1 MTLDFTNK
9 NPNPIFSDYRLI
21 DKDFQEGILPKSS
34 YELEIERLEKEKAER
49 QKNIQKT
56 GYQSLKNAYSLNG
69 TALSDI
75 PSLPEFAQNAYKDY
89 AKTPEWLDTLQVAT
103 PDEIEEWRKMGK
115 MGIAETWAKK
125 RKWEIIPFV
134 GTTAETSLLVNNA
147 NTLRKIKNGE
157 EVSEKDKEL
166 LVDYL
171 RDLKEVEARGGHTL
185 AGSAMD
191 VIMSSIPYL
200 GEFGAALALS
210 PEGVGLGV
218 AAKQLADI
226 GAKRAA
232 RKALKKAIT
241 NNLMSGAEKKISLSA
256 AKNIYKDALK
266 TSTKNT
272 FKNVTEN
279 MTKKEIASTILKS
292 TPKMLKSSFR
302 AGAVITPQNF
312 VRSVTDRQ
320 LSTGVYVTD
329 EGDAVFRDS
338 ENIALSIMKA
348 IGEKTFE
355 ALTETAG
362 SAFAPTIKYFAK
374 PIRNKLPK
382 GFIKAFD
389 ELVEKT
395 YDMPSAKALKKFGYD
410 GVIEEMGE
418 EFLNR
423 LLCQTFGINGL
434 EEYTLDGFLN
444 NVFYKDNPEQW
455 AVEALAFAG
464 MGGAGHV
471 TANATIKGLKKAKE
485 IADKKELERLADY
498 SRTPEFDLEKVRH
511 IKQPYST
518 EEFYLDQGLI
528 RIKGSQSLAEQLLRE
543 KLEQNNI
550 PKADA
555 DEYLNLA
562 SENEIRDTLRVY
574 QLNTKDVISL
584 NNAKKIAKVSNKIFT
599 QLKNSGLSNEDA
611 LYNSQIM
618 TKAMTEMADLDNIS
632 IDKIHDMFKLNIQQL
647 TTEQAQNVLKG
658 GVAYQSANNIMSE
671 NIEKNFGQSVEEL
684 QNNFTDDIKNILA
697 ENEINYD
704 EFEIEDVRLYGSYT
718 TGKNKDTSDLDVI
731 VQYKGSM
738 KEDVAF
744 NILNDTNLTITDV
757 NGVERKVDI
766 NPINREL
773 SGTIDEHI
781 ERMHEID
788 GAYYQT
794 VSNVIKDDKKNL
806 LMTHNAKSD
815 NLDAILESGNLI
827 APSFAITK
835 KDYEVDALSKFG
847 DVTFIRKP
855 EKIKFGSDNIYN
867 RDIYSPRMPRP
878 EYQLKD
884 GTVIDSYEKDAQERL
899 EKEKPERYK
908 ERFDKPTSER
918 FKDAKKVMFT
928 GYTPSG
934 NRRYKPYTAENIIA
948 QMKKEGLLS
957 GENFDYGLSSLM
969 SKFAT
974 KQKSMEE
981 LKESAKDGLYS
992 SEQLNK
998 DYENLKKEYEDLGDK
1013 IAPLYWDKWSFYEF
1027 QSDVFF
1033 AIAKNK
1039 KKYLKD
1045 TYNIEVPAD
1054 LAKEVKDFVTKAQ
1067 TMPRSYFEAKPM
1079 REVSLNEFG
1088 YALARVGTLTEN
1100 QKDKLKNAY
1109 NINVIEYDNSIKE
1122 ALEKVETEQPEI
1134 YFQSAYHGTP
1144 HKFDNFST
1152 EHIGSGEGAQAH
1164 GWGLYFAEN
1173 KDVSEGYREKLS
1185 VDKTTYDGKPIP
1197 YIADIKNDMLINA
1210 VLNTGKERALEI
1222 LRSRKQND
1230 TTKKQIEYI
1239 ENLDVTKL
1247 KREKSG
1253 QLFEVDIPENDV
1265 LLDEE
1270 EPFSTQTE
1278 NVKNSIKALIK
1289 DLLGIK
1295 SFADKDL
1302 DEEIK
1307 KVEKEKEENYNYI
1320 VSRKLELLKD
1330 LRFDDTVGKDFYNHL
1345 AEYLRVSENITSP
1358 QHKKEASLLLNQ
1370 YGIKGITYDGR
1381 SDGRCYVVFDDKAV
1395 QVLNTFY
1402 QSSMLSDVDLNKN
1415 VDIVDL
1421 TPKFSTDNNLSKSDL
1436 ANYIKSLIGNRITT
1450 ADKKAIL
1457 SFVARSKRIGKDNV
1471 RVPEHIAGS
1480 SKVENTL
1487 KGERTTI
1494 VNNIVDLIKNSTMI
1508 EISEN
1513 NNKTLKPYVDNY
1525 IRFYVP
1531 VQINNDI
1538 YTVRIVAENNLN
1550 DNLFNIQIAN
1560 VYDVI
1565 IDKKM
1570 PTHSTIKDNSPS
1582 NLIEPT
1588 STNII
1593 NDNTSKN
1600 NPHTITIRDMLQ
1612 GIKDTENKFYAQE
1625 NIDNPLDSKRGFST
1639 VRQDFDGTIKE
1650 NLIVLLKG
1658 HADKSTLMH
1667 EFAHVYL
1674 MTLNQLA
1681 KIDAKAQMNLTTI
1694 NKYLRYN
1701 GVEYTEQQHEKFAQ
1715 GFEAYLK
1722 AGKAPTYKLKKAFEH
1737 FKSWLTSIYSRIET
1751 GDWQEEL
1758 TLDDETKKVF
1768 DQILGD
1774 SAYSKKV
1781 EKAQELIEKARAN
1794 ANVLMNQEFASKKK
1808 IEPMTLTDSQKRYRD
1823 TAFDILYTALH
1834 NTKDENGKPYIKDK
1848 KELYMLFSTNKKMK
1862 QNNKGV
1868 FKRAEKLRFILEE
1881 LDDPFSGGNY
1891 LPEWAEFFGYYD
1903 ENEMYDSSLA
1913 LAALDVI
1920 ENKKYL
1926 YSESE
1931 LGDFFTDEDLQHIEY
1946 ECDYLINEFKNSKGD
1961 ERDVAMLAYWDW
1973 IESVPDFVQEDF
1985 LNKWQLKT
1993 TEIERYEN
2001 LDKFQQAK
2009 EDLILY
2015 AQKMKHQGSY
2025 SMQFAE
2031 FARQIIKR
2039 LDFLTI
2045 QDKGKMWAKFK
2056 DYDSF
2061 DAMLRDIDSIM
2072 DYAQTIEAVSDR
2084 KMMANEID
2092 REVQQTIHEWKN
2104 GIKKTKYTYPANK
2117 LFERL
2122 RQIRKMSMEEIEDV
2136 YGAMVN
2142 EESEITYEADKVHD
2156 EDYYKTIEKMYIE
2169 FRMNGQ
2175 YYNSSQFLANLLE
2188 RIKTAKFTAK
2198 VARDEIDFER
2208 RMQQINLIDECAK
2221 AVNSHKG
2228 KVSKLEQIYSAEFN
2242 LNSALEMMF
2251 NTAVKEK
2258 FTLDYLYSQKDAQV
2272 GADRDAVLKQIAK
2285 VFGLENK
2292 KFAEMRLFNIFINM
2306 TKPEFKI
2313 RQRYTPD
2320 TQLGTHRVTHTDK
2333 ETGKQVTE
2341 QSIAIRPKGEGYK
2354 EWEDEEIE
2362 LSRMQVLYYY
2372 IQAKNPTSY
2381 KILTDMG
2388 DETHPP
2394 KGQFDKYEF
2403 NDLINQLTPQEKLM
2417 GDILQLAAEKYYDKL
2432 NQYHIE
2438 KYHTELGKVKGYFPR
2453 KTSTIQEKVYEPFND
2468 YTQSMSNQR
2477 FQKQRTAGAGS
2488 RIKPA
2493 NALEVLFTHI
2503 EQANT
2508 ILIMGKQLDLMNRVF
2523 SNPDLKE
2530 KIRVVWGDRVQQDFY
2545 NQIAGNLFGG
2555 QTSALS
2561 NAEKDCASIMNN
2573 VIKSQIFAKP
2583 QVGVKQLM
2591 SFMNY
2596 GVGDEYVS
2604 AGEWWLEFAK
2614 QTLTPTQWKKNVEY
2628 MMSIPYM
2635 KDRFG
2640 RGGSQDALKQQLETR
2655 FYAKINLLDSIFS
2668 APIRLGDIGAI
2679 ILGGKPYID
2688 ILIRKGYTEEQAQRI
2703 FIEKTVNDQQSGI
2716 PSTLS
2721 NMQRNSSKSPLSKMF
2736 FAYQNTPHQY
2746 FRTAYNSIVRFKQ
2759 NPNLKTGLDMAKIT
2773 SIYMYI
2779 FPLLF
2784 NMASSLSVA
2793 IATGQGD
2800 DDELWKDI
2808 WKSCIGGFTF
2818 IPIAGSFINS
2828 IWTGLHGEGVYGG
2841 DWFAS
2846 AAGKANTIARHASKG
2861 EITPM
2866 DIFLAVAL
2874 FGEAKTGLPLTALG
2888 TELSGVGDIA
2898 QGKVAKGLL
2907 KVAGFTDYR
2916 AKKVTGEDE

>member
-1 MTLDFTNK
+1 MNIENAGISKTQYSNDNVALLKISTPNGKYGVTIQFANGTNQIATVFK
-9 NPNPIFSDYRLI
+9 STDKGI
-21 DKDFQEGILPKSS
+21 DKWIEKGSANSSTSEPLTSRDKSHTVAVVSQNLNNIIS
-34 YELEIERLEKEKAER
+34 YVKQKLNPTEFINNNIKENFGYSAEELE
-49 QKNIQKT
+49 
-56 GYQSLKNAYSLNG
+56 
-69 TALSDI
+69 
-75 PSLPEFAQNAYKDY
+75 
-89 AKTPEWLDTLQVAT
+89 
-103 PDEIEEWRKMGK
+103 
-115 MGIAETWAKK
+115 
-125 RKWEIIPFV
+125 
-134 GTTAETSLLVNNA
+134 
-147 NTLRKIKNGE
+147 
-157 EVSEKDKEL
+157 
-166 LVDYL
+166 
-171 RDLKEVEARGGHTL
+171 
-185 AGSAMD
+185 
-191 VIMSSIPYL
+191 
-200 GEFGAALALS
+200 
-210 PEGVGLGV
+210 
-218 AAKQLADI
+218 
-226 GAKRAA
+226 
-232 RKALKKAIT
+232 
-241 NNLMSGAEKKISLSA
+241 
-256 AKNIYKDALK
+256 
-266 TSTKNT
+266 
-272 FKNVTEN
+272 
-279 MTKKEIASTILKS
+279 
-292 TPKMLKSSFR
+292 
-302 AGAVITPQNF
+302 
-312 VRSVTDRQ
+312 
-320 LSTGVYVTD
+320 
-329 EGDAVFRDS
+329 
-338 ENIALSIMKA
+338 
-348 IGEKTFE
+348 
-355 ALTETAG
+355 
-362 SAFAPTIKYFAK
+362 
-374 PIRNKLPK
+374 
-382 GFIKAFD
+382 
-389 ELVEKT
+389 
-395 YDMPSAKALKKFGYD
+395 
-410 GVIEEMGE
+410 
-418 EFLNR
+418 
-423 LLCQTFGINGL
+423 
-434 EEYTLDGFLN
+434 
-444 NVFYKDNPEQW
+444 
-455 AVEALAFAG
+455 
-464 MGGAGHV
+464 
-471 TANATIKGLKKAKE
+471 
-485 IADKKELERLADY
+485 
-498 SRTPEFDLEKVRH
+498 
-511 IKQPYST
+511 
-518 EEFYLDQGLI
+518 
-528 RIKGSQSLAEQLLRE
+528 
-543 KLEQNNI
+543 
-550 PKADA
+550 
-555 DEYLNLA
+555 
-562 SENEIRDTLRVY
+562 
-574 QLNTKDVISL
+574 
-584 NNAKKIAKVSNKIFT
+584 
-599 QLKNSGLSNEDA
+599 
-611 LYNSQIM
+611 
-618 TKAMTEMADLDNIS
+618 
-632 IDKIHDMFKLNIQQL
+632 
-647 TTEQAQNVLKG
+647 
-658 GVAYQSANNIMSE
+658 
-671 NIEKNFGQSVEEL
+671 
-684 QNNFTDDIKNILA
+684 NNFKEDIKNILA
-697 ENEINYD
+697 ENEIDYD

-738 KEDVAF
+738 KEDTAF
-744 NILNDTNLTITDV
+744 NILNDENLTITDV

-788 GAYYQT
+788 GAYFQSVKTAGAETSAEISEAKKEWEEKGTDSENLNIYYQGANTNYREQLEDAKSNFEYKKFVNKVLSGKLSKQEKRKLFRIGKTPAKLIEAGLPDNT
-794 VSNVIKDDKKNL
+794 VSIGYKVIEKAQNNKNADHKLSKETISKVWEALKNPIAVIKAEQNENEKKENNRYSAILDLQNDKGEYVLVAFEIDKKVGKGVVVNDIRSIHSRQNYEPIIDKALNDKRLLKVDAEKIRNL
-806 LMTHNAKSD
+806 LWGSSD
-815 NLDAILESGNLI
+815 LI
-827 APSFAITK
+827 SEGDQASSK
-835 KDYEVDALSKFG
+835 KDLL
-847 DVTFIRKP
+847 KP
-855 EKIKFGSDNIYN
+855 KIQSDLI
-867 RDIYSPRMPRP
+867 S
-878 EYQLKD
+878 D
-884 GTVIDSYEKDAQERL
+884 GVASLIER
-899 EKEKPERYK
+899 
-908 ERFDKPTSER
+908 
-918 FKDAKKVMFT
+918 
-928 GYTPSG
+928 
-934 NRRYKPYTAENIIA
+934 IA
-948 QMKKEGLLS
+948 Q
-957 GENFDYGLSSLM
+957 
-969 SKFAT
+969 
-974 KQKSMEE
+974 QKNDV
-981 LKESAKDGLYS
+981 KY
-992 SEQLNK
+992 
-998 DYENLKKEYEDLGDK
+998 Y
-1013 IAPLYWDKWSFYEF
+1013 
-1027 QSDVFF
+1027 QSV
-1033 AIAKNK
+1033 
-1039 KKYLKD
+1039 
-1045 TYNIEVPAD
+1045 
-1054 LAKEVKDFVTKAQ
+1054 
-1067 TMPRSYFEAKPM
+1067 
-1079 REVSLNEFG
+1079 
-1088 YALARVGTLTEN
+1088 
-1100 QKDKLKNAY
+1100 
-1109 NINVIEYDNSIKE
+1109 
-1122 ALEKVETEQPEI
+1122 
-1134 YFQSAYHGTP
+1134 YHGSP
-1144 HKFDNFST
+1144 HKFDEFSLDA
-1152 EHIGSGEGAQAH
+1152 IGTGEGAQAH
-1164 GWGLYFAEN
+1164 GWGLYFAGN
-1173 KDVSEGYREKLS
+1173 KDVSEGYRKNLSQSLKNASYDGIPLYKTELSKLHSAISEKLYLKGKVEALKELNRLKEQSENNKNKDGFLGRSSREFLESYNEQLELLNS
-1185 VDKTTYDGKPIP
+1185 VDESKI
-1197 YIADIKNDMLINA
+1197 
-1210 VLNTGKERALEI
+1210 TGVNK
-1222 LRSRKQND
+1222 
-1230 TTKKQIEYI
+1230 
-1239 ENLDVTKL
+1239 
-1247 KREKSG
+1247 G

-1265 LLDEE
+1265 LLDE
-1270 EPFSTQTE
+1270 
-1278 NVKNSIKALIK
+1278 
-1289 DLLGIK
+1289 
-1295 SFADKDL
+1295 DKTIF
-1302 DEEIK
+1302 EQSK
-1307 KVEKEKEENYNYI
+1307 KVQEALEDLFFDEFGVILNNSKNITKKRDALRISIRDKYREIDKLENETYPFEKRTVEQQIEIEDKQIEY
-1320 VSRKLELLKD
+1320 RKLQRIYNMLGSLNATNSNKNTTGKNIYLELSGVFGSDK
-1330 LRFDDTVGKDFYNHL
+1330 K
-1345 AEYLRVSENITSP
+1345 ASEF
-1358 QHKKEASLLLNQ
+1358 LNS
-1370 YGIKGITYDGR
+1370 YGIKGIKYNGHKDGE
-1381 SDGRCYVVFDDKAV
+1381 CYVVFDDKAV
-1395 QVLNTFY
+1395 QILNTFY
-1402 QSSMLSDVDLNKN
+1402 QSNSKSNGN
-1415 VDIVDL
+1415 IVDL
-1421 TPKFSTDNNLSKSDL
+1421 TDDFETTPTSENVKKYINELVESGKKFATLSPDWFVDVKGGAKKKDHIIKSSNFSKMSKAEKQRHKKFIMSLEKLL
-1436 ANYIKSLIGNRITT
+1436 ANAEYSGEKENTKKSKKPNIAKYHYFTT
-1450 ADKKAIL
+1450 
-1457 SFVARSKRIGKDNV
+1457 NV
-1471 RVPEHIAGS
+1471 RVGDKIY
-1480 SKVENTL
+1480 KVVFDTE
-1487 KGERTTI
+1487 EY
-1494 VNNIVDLIKNSTMI
+1494 KN
-1508 EISEN
+1508 EISSSSANVLRSVKNLDEDNNSITDNAEN
-1513 NNKTLKPYVDNY
+1513 INPQTVHLYNITEYKPLNQEEQQSLFEGNNKARD
-1525 IRFYVP
+1525 IRKIKGSYMP
-1531 VQINNDI
+1531 
-1538 YTVRIVAENNLN
+1538 AEK
-1550 DNLFNIQIAN
+1550 
-1560 VYDVI
+1560 I

-1600 NPHTITIRDMLQ
+1600 NPHTITIRDMLRE
-1612 GIKDTENKFYAQE
+1612 IKDTENKFYAQE

-1701 GVEYTEQQHEKFAQ
+1701 GVEYTEQQHEKFAL
-1715 GFEAYLK
+1715 GFEAYLR
-1722 AGKAPTYKLKKAFEH
+1722 AGKAPTYRLKKAFEH
-1737 FKSWLTSIYSRIET
+1737 FKSWLHSIYNRIEI

-1808 IEPMTLTDSQKRYRD
+1808 IEPMTLTDRQKRYRD

-1834 NTKDENGKPYIKDK
+1834 NTKDENGKPYINDK

-1881 LDDPFSGGNY
+1881 LDDPFTGGNY

-1903 ENEMYDSSLA
+1903 ENEMYDSSLALA

-2136 YGAMVN
+2136 YASMVN

-2221 AVNSHKG
+2221 AVNSHKD

-2292 KFAEMRLFNIFINM
+2292 KFAEMRLFNIFVNM

-2320 TQLGTHRVTHTDK
+2320 TQLGIHRVTHTDK

-2394 KGQFDKYEF
+2394 KGQFDEFEF

-2561 NAEKDCASIMNN
+2561 NAEKDCASMVNN

-2583 QVGVKQLM
+2583 QVGLKQVM

-2640 RGGSQDALKQQLETR
+2640 RGGSQEALKEQLETR

-2688 ILIRKGYTEEQAQRI
+2688 ILMRKGYTEEQAQRI

-2721 NMQRNSSKSPLSKMF
+2721 NWQRNAGKNPISKMA

-2784 NMASSLSVA
+2784 NMASSLSFA

-2818 IPIAGSFINS
+2818 IPYVGPLINS
-2828 IWTGLHGEGVYGG
+2828 YWTGLHGEGVYGAS
-2841 DWFAS
+2841 DWFTT
-2846 AAGKANTIARHASKG
+2846 AANKLNVMARHASKG
-2861 EITPM
+2861 ELTPM
-2866 DIFLAVAL
+2866 DIFFAVAL

>member
-241 NNLMSGAEKKISLSA
+241 NNLMSGAKKKISLSA

-471 TANATIKGLKKAKE
+471 TANATIKGFKKAKE

-697 ENEINYD
+697 ENEIDYD

-731 VQYKGSM
+731 VQYKGKM
-738 KEDVAF
+738 KEDAAF
-744 NILNDTNLTITDV
+744 NILNDENLTITDV

-788 GAYYQT
+788 GAYFQSANTAGVKTSAEISDAQKEWQEKGVESKYFKKWFGDSKVVDDNGKPLVVYHGTNHEFDTFDNSKGFWHGFIFFGKNKDIPKIRYTDITMPVYLSIKNPYYYEGYFGYDKITSGTREELIRQGYDG
-794 VSNVIKDDKKNL
+794 VIDNYGSYVVFEPEQIKSVDNRGTFD
-806 LMTHNAKSD
+806 SD
-815 NLDAILESGNLI
+815 N
-827 APSFAITK
+827 P
-835 KDYEVDALSKFG
+835 
-847 DVTFIRKP
+847 
-855 EKIKFGSDNIYN
+855 NIY
-867 RDIYSPRMPRP
+867 Y
-878 EYQLKD
+878 
-884 GTVIDSYEKDAQERL
+884 
-899 EKEKPERYK
+899 
-908 ERFDKPTSER
+908 
-918 FKDAKKVMFT
+918 
-928 GYTPSG
+928 
-934 NRRYKPYTAENIIA
+934 
-948 QMKKEGLLS
+948 
-957 GENFDYGLSSLM
+957 
-969 SKFAT
+969 
-974 KQKSMEE
+974 
-981 LKESAKDGLYS
+981 
-992 SEQLNK
+992 
-998 DYENLKKEYEDLGDK
+998 
-1013 IAPLYWDKWSFYEF
+1013 
-1027 QSDVFF
+1027 
-1033 AIAKNK
+1033 
-1039 KKYLKD
+1039 
-1045 TYNIEVPAD
+1045 
-1054 LAKEVKDFVTKAQ
+1054 
-1067 TMPRSYFEAKPM
+1067 
-1079 REVSLNEFG
+1079 
-1088 YALARVGTLTEN
+1088 
-1100 QKDKLKNAY
+1100 
-1109 NINVIEYDNSIKE
+1109 
-1122 ALEKVETEQPEI
+1122 
-1134 YFQSAYHGTP
+1134 QSAYHGTP

-1173 KDVSEGYREKLS
+1173 KEVSEEYRKNLIEQN
-1185 VDKTTYDGKPIP
+1185 Y
-1197 YIADIKNDMLINA
+1197 IKNAKVNGRKIEKIPFGGYAYSDTKENVENTNGI
-1210 VLNTGKERALEI
+1210 VLELAISVLRKSNNDVKKAKEYLTSGEAADNYWATDIIEFLNNNT
-1222 LRSRKQND
+1222 
-1230 TTKKQIEYI
+1230 IE
-1239 ENLDVTKL
+1239 LD
-1247 KREKSG
+1247 ESEG
-1253 QLFEVDIPENDV
+1253 QLFKVDIPEDDV
-1265 LLDEE
+1265 MLDEDL
-1270 EPFSTQTE
+1270 PFSEQP
-1278 NVKNSIKALIK
+1278 
-1289 DLLGIK
+1289 
-1295 SFADKDL
+1295 
-1302 DEEIK
+1302 K
-1307 KVEKEKEENYNYI
+1307 KVQEAIKQVCEDYVDNNKLVDLNVIAYTNNTSEKYKDNLAYKEGKNIYNI
-1320 VSRKLELLKD
+1320 ISDAFGGDK
-1330 LRFDDTVGKDFYNHL
+1330 
-1345 AEYLRVSENITSP
+1345 
-1358 QHKKEASLLLNQ
+1358 QASLLLNK
-1370 YGIKGITYDGR
+1370 YGIKGIKYNGHQDGE
-1381 SDGRCYVVFDDKAV
+1381 CYVVFDDKAV

-1421 TPKFSTDNNLSKSDL
+1421 TSKFSTDNNLSKSDL

-1457 SFVARSKRIGKDNV
+1457 SFVARSKRVGKDNV

-1513 NNKTLKPYVDNY
+1513 NNKTLKPYVDKY

-1808 IEPMTLTDSQKRYRD
+1808 IEPMTLTDRQKRYRD

-1834 NTKDENGKPYIKDK
+1834 NTKDENGKPYINDK

-1931 LGDFFTDEDLQHIEY
+1931 LGDFFTDEDLQNIEY

-2221 AVNSHKG
+2221 AVNSHKD

-2292 KFAEMRLFNIFINM
+2292 KFAEMRLFNIFVNM

-2394 KGQFDKYEF
+2394 KGQFDGFEF

-2614 QTLTPTQWKKNVEY
+2614 QTLTPTRWKKNVEY

-2668 APIRLGDIGAI
+2668 APIRYGDIGAI

-2866 DIFLAVAL
+2866 DIFLTVAL